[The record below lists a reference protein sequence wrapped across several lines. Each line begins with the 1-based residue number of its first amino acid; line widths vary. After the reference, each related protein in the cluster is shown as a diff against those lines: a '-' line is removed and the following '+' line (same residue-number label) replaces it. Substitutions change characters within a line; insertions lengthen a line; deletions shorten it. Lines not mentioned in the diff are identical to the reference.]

1 MKSKLSSIVII
12 CVFFVACNTT
22 KKTNTKEAE
31 KIIEPTIV
39 GADKDEHDCKGSAG
53 YQWSELKNECIRI
66 FESGIRLN
74 PVSKDVDQTTSAF
87 IIFKSKEIDMQ
98 VELFLPSEKKSI
110 ILDKNG
116 KSVIYQWKNDNYILT
131 EMVNNYKLLDK
142 NGELLYEGNVEGK

>member
-1 MKSKLSSIVII
+1 MKSKLSLIVIVF
-12 CVFFVACNTT
+12 VFFAACNTT

-31 KIIEPTIV
+31 KTIEPTIV
-39 GADKDEHDCKGSAG
+39 GAEKDEHGCKGSAG

-87 IIFKSKEIDMQ
+87 IVFKSKEIDIQ

-116 KSVIYQWKNDNYILT
+116 KSVIYQWKNENYILT

>member
-1 MKSKLSSIVII
+1 MKSKFSLIVII
-12 CVFFVACNTT
+12 CVFFVACNTS

-39 GADKDEHDCKGSAG
+39 GADKDEHGCKGSAG

-66 FESGIRLN
+66 FEAGIRLN

-87 IIFKSKEIDMQ
+87 IVFKSKEIDIQ

-116 KSVIYQWKNDNYILT
+116 KSVIYQWKNDTYILT
-131 EMVNNYKLLDK
+131 EMENNYKLLDK
-142 NGELLYEGNVEGK
+142 NGKLLYEGNAEEK